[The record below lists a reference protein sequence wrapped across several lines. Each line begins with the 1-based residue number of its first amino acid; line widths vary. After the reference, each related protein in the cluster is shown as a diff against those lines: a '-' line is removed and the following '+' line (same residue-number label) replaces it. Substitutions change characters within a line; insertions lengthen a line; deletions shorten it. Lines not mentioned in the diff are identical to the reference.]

1 MDESPRRRGRP
12 PAPPQTLPLF
22 LHQVRTRV
30 KRQVVISSYTARELR
45 SYVSWAARVTLMSA
59 EEVMARTVDHALAE
73 HFKRDKLWRLERQE
87 APAASAE

>member
-30 KRQVVISSYTARELR
+30 KRQVVISSYTAQELR

-59 EEVMARTVDHALAE
+59 DEVMARTVAIADAQQSGALRE
-73 HFKRDKLWRLERQE
+73 LEKSSRGF
-87 APAASAE
+87 PRAA

>member
-45 SYVSWAARVTLMSA
+45 SYIDWAARVTFMSA
-59 EEVMARTVDHALAE
+59 DEVMARTMDHALAQ

-87 APAASAE
+87 ALDVSAE